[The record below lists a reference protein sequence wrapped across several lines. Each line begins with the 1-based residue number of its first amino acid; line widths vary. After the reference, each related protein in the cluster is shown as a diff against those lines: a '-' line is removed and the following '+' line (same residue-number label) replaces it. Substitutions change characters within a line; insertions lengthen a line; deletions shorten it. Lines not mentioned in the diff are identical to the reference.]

1 MLRYYLT
8 WYHIISYYTMIYHI
22 LLYLIMLYHIMLYH
36 IILYC
41 IISHHNSSTI
51 RKIKWCS
58 VCPCVRVFVYYSVY
72 LYICVPVYIYIFVH
86 VPACASI
93 RTYVRAN
100 HQNIVERG
108 AWTSYQPLF
117 PSFVFSPFFLK
128 STHIQFIRPYSNS
141 HDFFFVRSLHTS
153 HY

>member
-51 RKIKWCS
+51 RRIKWCS

-72 LYICVPVYIYIFVH
+72 LYICVPVCIYICACTCLCIYSYIRACQPSEHSRERRLNFMSTFV
-86 VPACASI
+86 PFIC
-93 RTYVRAN
+93 
-100 HQNIVERG
+100 
-108 AWTSYQPLF
+108 
-117 PSFVFSPFFLK
+117 VFSFFSK
-128 STHIQFIRPYSNS
+128 VDAHPIHSTLF
-141 HDFFFVRSLHTS
+141 
-153 HY
+153 